1 MAQERKVVT
10 VLFCDLVG
18 FTSRAEEM
26 DPEDVAALLAPY
38 HARLKQELERYGGTV
53 EKFIGDA
60 VMALF
65 GAPTAH
71 EDDPERAV
79 RAAFAIRDFAQ
90 DQGIELRIGVTTGEA
105 LISLEARPERG
116 ETMAAGDVINT
127 AARLQTSAPVN
138 GVLVGEATF
147 RATRT
152 AIEYES
158 REPVEAKGKS
168 RPVPVWDALSPRA
181 RITLDRLHGASLV
194 GRSHELALLEGALT
208 RARQE
213 RSPQLVTLI
222 GVPGIGKSR
231 LVFELSQAVERDPEL
246 ISWRQGRC
254 LPYGDGV
261 TFWALGEIVKAQ
273 AGILETDSAEQTE
286 EKLKAA
292 AEDPWM
298 QTHLRPLVGLAAE
311 QEVGTDRRGEAF
323 AAWRGFLELLAEE
336 RPLVLVIEDL
346 HWADEALLD
355 FIDHL
360 VEWAG
365 GVPLLVVCTAR
376 PELLERRPGWGGG
389 KPNALTLSL
398 SPLSDDDTARLVGD
412 LLKRPVLPAETQRAL
427 LARAGG
433 NPLYAEQFARVLE
446 ERGELEGEW
455 PLPETVQ
462 GLIAA
467 RLDLLAREEKALLQD
482 AAVLGMVFWAGALSS
497 LSSHEPGALEA
508 RLHALERKQF
518 VRRERQSAVAGEDE
532 YSFRHLLVRDVAYG
546 QIPRGERAAK
556 HQLAAEWIGTLGRPE
571 DQAEMLAH
579 HNLAALEFAGAAGQ
593 ETVSIAERARI
604 ALRDAGDRALALDAF
619 AAAARFYEQ
628 AVELWPP
635 DDVERP
641 LLLLAYGRALYPRD
655 QGFEVLAEARDGL
668 LASGDVD
675 RAAEAE
681 ARLGHLVRLT
691 GQMDEAS
698 LYFDR
703 AAKLAEG
710 RPASAS
716 IAFVLWTLSRASMT
730 ADENEKAIELGRR
743 ALAMAEALGLEQVR
757 AGALNSIGAARVHRG
772 DLEGVRDLERSIEI
786 AEAASMGEVF
796 RGYGNLGS
804 LMSDLGDIRRARE
817 LVEKA
822 LESAQRFGH
831 AVGIRFHRGN
841 RVEMLFGGGEWE
853 EALEECEGFLAEV
866 EAGSPH
872 FQEAGVRIVRA
883 QIRLARADVAG
894 ALADVE
900 VGLAR
905 ARDVREPQLLHAVLA
920 VAAFLFL
927 EAGRREDAEKAVD
940 ELVAVG
946 PHPAHFVT
954 FAIVLTEFGRSADV
968 VAAADGAALQTR
980 WVDAAR
986 AYVEGDL
993 VHAADLLDE
1002 IGDLP
1007 LEAYVRLRAA
1017 ERFGAE
1023 GRREEAE
1030 RQLERALAF
1039 YRSVGATRYLHQGE
1053 TLLAAAG

>member
-26 DPEDVAALLAPY
+26 DPEDIAALLAPY
-38 HARLKQELERYGGTV
+38 HARLRSELERYGGTV

-79 RAAFAIRDFAQ
+79 RAALAIRDFAR
-90 DQGIELRIGVTTGEA
+90 DEGIELRIGVTTGEA
-105 LISLEARPERG
+105 LISLEARPEHG
-116 ETMAAGDVINT
+116 ETMATGDVINT
-127 AARLQTSAPVN
+127 AARLQTAAPVN

-152 AIEYES
+152 AIEYED

-168 RPVPVWDALSPRA
+168 RPVPVWEAVSPRA

-194 GRSHELALLEGALT
+194 GRSHELALLEGALA

-273 AGILETDSAEQTE
+273 AGILETDSAQQTE

-311 QEVGTDRRGEAF
+311 QEVGTDRRSEAF
-323 AAWRGFLELLAEE
+323 AAWRGFLELLADE

-360 VEWAG
+360 IEWAG

-446 ERGELEGEW
+446 EGGGLEGEW

-467 RLDLLAREEKALLQD
+467 RLDLLARGEKALLQD
-482 AAVLGMVFWAGALSS
+482 AAVLGKVFWSGALSS
-497 LSSHEPGALEA
+497 LSSHEPEALQA
-508 RLHALERKQF
+508 QLHALERKQF
-518 VRRERQSAVAGEDE
+518 VRRERRSAVAGEDE
-532 YSFRHLLVRDVAYG
+532 YSFGHVLVRDVAYS
-546 QIPRGERAAK
+546 QIPRAERAAK
-556 HQLAAEWIGTLGRPE
+556 HQLAAEWIDSLGRPE

-579 HNLAALEFAGAAGQ
+579 HYLAALEFAGAAGQ
-593 ETVSIAERARI
+593 ETASIADRARI
-604 ALRDAGDRALALDAF
+604 ALRDAGDRALALDA
-619 AAAARFYEQ
+619 ASAARFYEQ
-628 AVELWPP
+628 AVELWRL
-635 DDVERP
+635 DDPERP
-641 LLLLAYGRALYPRD
+641 LLLLAYGQALVRQD
-655 QGFEVLAEARDGL
+655 QGFDVLAEARDGL
-668 LASGDVD
+668 FAAGDVD

-681 ARLGHLVRLT
+681 AWLGHLVRLM
-691 GQMDEAS
+691 GRIDEAS
-698 LYFDR
+698 LHFER
-703 AAKLAEG
+703 AAELAEG

-716 IAFVLWTLSRASMT
+716 IAFVLWILSRASMT

-743 ALAMAEALGLEQVR
+743 ALAMAEELGLEQVR

-786 AEAASMGEVF
+786 AEAARSAEAF

-804 LMSDLGDIRRARE
+804 LMCDLGDLRRARE
-817 LVEKA
+817 LTEKA
-822 LESAQRFGH
+822 LESAERFGH
-831 AVGIRFHRGN
+831 AAGVRFQRGN
-841 RVEMLFGGGEWE
+841 RIEMLFSGGEWK
-853 EALEECEGFLAEV
+853 EALDECEGFLAEV

-872 FQEAGVRIVRA
+872 FQEAGVRLVRA
-883 QIRLARADVAG
+883 QIRLARVDVAG
-894 ALADVE
+894 ALADAE
-900 VGLAR
+900 AGLAR

-920 VAAFLFL
+920 LAAFLFL
-927 EAGRREDAEKAVD
+927 EAGRREEAEEVAV
-940 ELVAVG
+940 ELVAAG
-946 PHPAHFVT
+946 PHPAEFVT
-954 FAIVLTEFGRSADV
+954 FAIVLTEFGYSNDV
-968 VAAADGAALQTR
+968 LAAADAATLQTP

-993 VHAADLLDE
+993 VRAADLLDE
-1002 IGDLP
+1002 IGHVP
-1007 LEAYVRLRAA
+1007 LVAYVRLRAA
-1017 ERFGAE
+1017 ERFSEE
-1023 GRREEAE
+1023 GRQEEAE
-1030 RQLERALAF
+1030 GQAERALAF
-1039 YRSVGATRYLHQGE
+1039 YRAVGATRYLRRGE
-1053 TLLAAAG
+1053 ALLAAAS